1 MSPSGVAIAPILLTV
16 LSRMR
21 GIGSRSTDHA
31 IPNTMPRMIGFVAIP
46 FKVRFIIAL
55 LLSGSPGRYRDR
67 TVTAITL

>member
-1 MSPSGVAIAPILLTV
+1 
-16 LSRMR
+16 
-21 GIGSRSTDHA
+21 
-31 IPNTMPRMIGFVAIP
+31 MIGFVAIP